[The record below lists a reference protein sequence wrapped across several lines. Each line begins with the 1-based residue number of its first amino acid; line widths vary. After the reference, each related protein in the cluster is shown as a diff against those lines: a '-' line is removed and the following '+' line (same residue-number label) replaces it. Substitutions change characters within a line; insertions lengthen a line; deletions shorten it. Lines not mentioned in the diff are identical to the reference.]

1 MIVSVDVCALLLIFA
16 VIDRRSIFPY
26 VRFFSS
32 RQMIAR
38 RIMSVKKTSS
48 HIERRACI
56 KFESVGMKAREGDNG
71 EISTDGVLIAAPF
84 AVERAG

>member
-1 MIVSVDVCALLLIFA
+1 
-16 VIDRRSIFPY
+16 
-26 VRFFSS
+26 
-32 RQMIAR
+32 
-38 RIMSVKKTSS
+38 MSVKKTSS